1 MKNFLLSFMFGTLV
15 VFGGLGVAWADN
27 LSCKRTT
34 SSSLAFTSSSAFDSW
49 FPKTLDLDD
58 AGFQSI
64 SGKKSMILR
73 IGERKYQLLPNGKL
87 IA

>member
-1 MKNFLLSFMFGTLV
+1 MKNFLLSFMVGTLV

-64 SGKKSMILR
+64 SGKKSMM
-73 IGERKYQLLPNGKL
+73 IGR
-87 IA
+87 AHV